1 MWPAPA
7 CAWEG
12 QSDRNGSRGVG
23 VSSRAPWKNTSI
35 AFDGRMVCTEGMYLK
50 PKRKEVYRY
59 SFTYFY

>member
-12 QSDRNGSRGVG
+12 QSGRTGSRGVG

-35 AFDGRMVCTEGMYLK
+35 ACDGRVLHTEGMYLK
-50 PKRKEVYRY
+50 SKYKEVDRY